1 MKIFINHKKVKTRA
15 RLSNL
20 ASIGGLVLLL
30 VSVITSL
37 FVPSWS
43 SLAYVLMIVGM
54 GVAMIGIY
62 FANRWVRKPRPE
74 ESLSNALKSLDDHY
88 RLFHYPNLPSDHVIL
103 TPTGIVA
110 LEVYNIAGSF
120 TYRQDDWKEA
130 MTIGRALRYIVE
142 ERVRNPVSSM
152 QQTEFELRE
161 YLKKELGIDLSVPIK
176 SIVVFTHPAVV
187 LDVKGAP
194 IPICK
199 IAKLKKQL
207 SIQAP
212 KLMPDVYKKLSLLLE
227 RVTLE

>member
-1 MKIFINHKKVKTRA
+1 MKIFINHKKVNTRA
-15 RLSNL
+15 QLSNL
-20 ASIGGLVLLL
+20 ASVGGLVLLM

-43 SLAYVLMIVGM
+43 NLTYVLMVVGM

-88 RLFHYPNLPSDHVIL
+88 RLFHYPNLRCDHVIL

-110 LEVYNIAGSF
+110 LEVYNLAGSF
-120 TYRQDDWKEA
+120 TYRQGRWKEA

-142 ERVRNPVSSM
+142 ERVRNPVSSI
-152 QQTEFELRE
+152 QHTEFELRE
-161 YLKKELGIDLSVPIK
+161 YLKKELGSNLSVSIK
-176 SIVVFTHPAVV
+176 SIVVFSHPAVE
-187 LDVKGAP
+187 LDIKGAP

-212 KLMPDVYKKLSLLLE
+212 RLAPDIYEKLSLLLE